1 MGAGIWGNRKRE
13 WRRSDRLASR
23 KMKKAGERKRAEN
36 EGKRKRKKKREKR
49 KKKKEGIWFRYRCG
63 GKHLQ

>member
-1 MGAGIWGNRKRE
+1 
-13 WRRSDRLASR
+13 
-23 KMKKAGERKRAEN
+23 MKKAGERKRAEN